1 MSKIV
6 IKNLEKSFG
15 ENKVIN
21 NFNIDIK
28 DGEFIVL
35 VGPSGCGKSTLL
47 RMVSGLESIDQG
59 EIFLDTKL
67 INNLI
72 PSKREIAMVFQSYAL
87 YPHMNVFENMS
98 FGLKMEKISKNEI
111 NEKVNHAATT
121 LQIED
126 LLDRKPKQL
135 SGGQRQRVA
144 IGRAITRNPKVFL
157 FDEPLSNLDA
167 ALRSEMRVEISKL
180 HKKLNSNII
189 YVTHDQVE
197 AMTLADRVV
206 VMNNGKIQQIG
217 SPKEIYNRP
226 FNTFVASFI
235 GSPPMNLI
243 PISRNS
249 ENKTKTI
256 SFDETITLCNSFM
269 ELDKRNLIIFPE
281 GSRGKPNVMK
291 SFRKGA
297 ARFSLALNKPIVPI
311 YIDGSSKSW
320 PKGKIFMRP
329 CKITIN
335 ILEPIDPNDY
345 ISNQNDNVLNAKQL
359 TTALEEKFM
368 KEITVEGA
376 QLALEIGPI
385 LLKELK
391 KNEFPLM
398 FNILETI
405 CNNKK
410 LSINW

>member
-15 ENKVIN
+15 DNKVIN
-21 NFNIDIK
+21 KFNIDIK

-98 FGLKMEKISKNEI
+98 FGLKMEKIPKKEI
-111 NEKVNHAATT
+111 KEKVYNAAAT

-180 HKKLNSNII
+180 HKKLKSNII
-189 YVTHDQVE
+189 YVTHDQIE
-197 AMTLADRVV
+197 AMTLADRIVV
-206 VMNNGKIQQIG
+206 LNKGIIEQFGTPNEIYNDPNNIFVAEFIG
-217 SPKEIYNRP
+217 SPKMNIIKIKKEQIVNSNTINLFKNKITFENFIFKDEIYLGIRP
-226 FNTFVASFI
+226 EDISLNENHEVQLEVKI
-235 GSPPMNLI
+235 EHIENLGFEKI
-243 PISRNS
+243 IHTKLTDANILIKSS
-249 ENKTKTI
+249 ENVKKESLKI
-256 SFDETITLCNSFM
+256 SFSKNKVLFF
-269 ELDKRNLIIFPE
+269 DK
-281 GSRGKPNVMK
+281 
-291 SFRKGA
+291 
-297 ARFSLALNKPIVPI
+297 
-311 YIDGSSKSW
+311 SKNR
-320 PKGKIFMRP
+320 IR
-329 CKITIN
+329 
-335 ILEPIDPNDY
+335 
-345 ISNQNDNVLNAKQL
+345 
-359 TTALEEKFM
+359 
-368 KEITVEGA
+368 
-376 QLALEIGPI
+376 
-385 LLKELK
+385 
-391 KNEFPLM
+391 
-398 FNILETI
+398 
-405 CNNKK
+405 
-410 LSINW
+410 

>member
-47 RMVSGLESIDQG
+47 RMVSGLESVDQG
-59 EIFLDTKL
+59 EIFLDAKL

-111 NEKVNHAATT
+111 NEKVNHAAAT

-126 LLDRKPKQL
+126 LLERKPKQL

-180 HKKLNSNII
+180 HKKLKTNII
-189 YVTHDQVE
+189 YVTHDQIE
-197 AMTLADRVV
+197 AMTLADRIVV
-206 VMNNGKIQQIG
+206 LNKGIIEQFGTPNEIYTDPNNIFVAEFIG
-217 SPKEIYNRP
+217 SPKMNIIKINKEQIINSKNIELFKNIITFENFNFKDEIYLGIRP
-226 FNTFVASFI
+226 EDISIKNDREIKLDVEVDLI
-235 GSPPMNLI
+235 ENLGFEKI
-243 PISRNS
+243 IYAKLSDNQIIIKSS
-249 ENKTKTI
+249 E
-256 SFDETITLCNSFM
+256 D
-269 ELDKRNLIIFPE
+269 
-281 GSRGKPNVMK
+281 
-291 SFRKGA
+291 
-297 ARFSLALNKPIVPI
+297 
-311 YIDGSSKSW
+311 
-320 PKGKIFMRP
+320 
-329 CKITIN
+329 
-335 ILEPIDPNDY
+335 
-345 ISNQNDNVLNAKQL
+345 ISNQSLKISFSKDKVL
-359 TTALEEKFM
+359 FFD
-368 KEITVEGA
+368 
-376 QLALEIGPI
+376 
-385 LLKELK
+385 
-391 KNEFPLM
+391 KNK
-398 FNILETI
+398 NRIR
-405 CNNKK
+405 
-410 LSINW
+410 

>member
-15 ENKVIN
+15 DNKVIN
-21 NFNIDIK
+21 KFNIDIK

-98 FGLKMEKISKNEI
+98 FGLKMEKIPKNEI
-111 NEKVNHAATT
+111 KEKVYNAAAT

-180 HKKLNSNII
+180 HKKLKSNII
-189 YVTHDQVE
+189 YVTHDQIE
-197 AMTLADRVV
+197 AMTLADRIVV
-206 VMNNGKIQQIG
+206 LNKGIIEQFGTPNEIYNDPNNIFVAEFIG
-217 SPKEIYNRP
+217 SPKMNIIKINKEQIVNSNTINLFKNKITFENFNFKDEIYLGIRP
-226 FNTFVASFI
+226 EDISLNENHEVQLEVKI
-235 GSPPMNLI
+235 EHIENLGFEKI
-243 PISRNS
+243 IHTKLSDANIIIKSS
-249 ENKTKTI
+249 ENVKKESLKI
-256 SFDETITLCNSFM
+256 SFSKNKVLFF
-269 ELDKRNLIIFPE
+269 DK
-281 GSRGKPNVMK
+281 
-291 SFRKGA
+291 
-297 ARFSLALNKPIVPI
+297 
-311 YIDGSSKSW
+311 SKNR
-320 PKGKIFMRP
+320 MR
-329 CKITIN
+329 
-335 ILEPIDPNDY
+335 
-345 ISNQNDNVLNAKQL
+345 
-359 TTALEEKFM
+359 
-368 KEITVEGA
+368 
-376 QLALEIGPI
+376 
-385 LLKELK
+385 
-391 KNEFPLM
+391 
-398 FNILETI
+398 
-405 CNNKK
+405 
-410 LSINW
+410 